1 MAQRTMSRQPK
12 VMLSAHD
19 WAEAALDAIG
29 RRGVEGV
36 AVEPLARELGVTK
49 GSFYWHFPNR
59 EALLVAALNRWEAR
73 DTDEV
78 LERVQQE
85 MDPRARIK
93 RLITEVNTSKRAS
106 RVYVAL
112 SSATKPA
119 FVRDYVERV
128 SKRRLD
134 FIVDCYAALGL
145 GAEVARRWAVMTY
158 SVFLGSLQIRRDLP
172 GEWPSADEPA
182 FADYVRFLMVS
193 LMPPELDADPA
204 SGTGDDGAAQDHMG
218 RPASAAGS
226 GPRF

>member
-1 MAQRTMSRQPK
+1 MAKTQK
-12 VMLSAHD
+12 VMLNAHD

-59 EALLVAALNRWEAR
+59 EALLVAALQRWEAR
-73 DTDEV
+73 ETDEV
-78 LERVQQE
+78 LARVQQE
-85 MDPRARIK
+85 LDPRARIK

-106 RVYVAL
+106 RVYMAL
-112 SSATKPA
+112 SSATKPG

-134 FIVDCYAALGL
+134 FIIDCYSALGL
-145 GAEVARRWAVMTY
+145 SADVARQWALMTF
-158 SVFLGSLQIRRDLP
+158 SVFLGALQIRRDLP
-172 GEWPSADEPA
+172 GEWPAADEPA

-193 LMPPELDADPA
+193 LMPHELDGTSPAANTDSAGALDGDADP
-204 SGTGDDGAAQDHMG
+204 TAAL
-218 RPASAAGS
+218 GS
-226 GPRF
+226 GQRF

>member
-1 MAQRTMSRQPK
+1 MVQRGMTKNPK
-12 VMLSAHD
+12 VMLTADD

-29 RRGVEGV
+29 HRGVEGV
-36 AVEPLARELGVTK
+36 AVEPIARALGVTK

-73 DTDEV
+73 ETDEV

-85 MDPRARIK
+85 TDPRARIK
-93 RLITEVNTSKRAS
+93 RLITQVNTSRRAS
-106 RVYVAL
+106 RVYMAL
-112 SSATKPA
+112 SSASKPG

-134 FIVDCYAALGL
+134 FIVGCYADLGL
-145 GAEVARRWAVMTY
+145 SADVARQWALMTF
-158 SVFLGSLQIRRDLP
+158 SVFLGALQIRRDLP

-193 LMPPELDADPA
+193 LMPHELDGTAASLSDSTQGANDGDADP
-204 SGTGDDGAAQDHMG
+204 GAALGHG
-218 RPASAAGS
+218 HE
-226 GPRF
+226 F